1 MFDHVWLISFSIPS
15 HFAIVCSKLLTQDG
29 CATKKRYDK
38 TIVLTKWRVTMESQR
53 FPIFPKMATKWDD
66 FQSLRCTWRCEQSW
80 NTADLQVFSLK
91 TYQTYQTSSEQP
103 RAKPKKDSPFRITM
117 YSCPGSTEPAI
128 WSASCRMLSEGIA
141 RTVPDSSS
149 SAQCLIQDHYCMI
162 KSRCIKWQCL
172 VRPKKF
178 LQNGQVNHDH
188 VRNFKEL
195 LQKSM
200 LAATPWC
207 QPLNIQKRDN
217 VVNPIIN
224 HPQWHQKWFGRLGI
238 HHQTLGVYWKLL
250 DIPHDDDPFCPH
262 LTNYPKSGMLFVIP
276 IFCVLNPHLQLCFI
290 WVVVYYPIIIHNN
303 P

>member
-1 MFDHVWLISFSIPS
+1 
-15 HFAIVCSKLLTQDG
+15 
-29 CATKKRYDK
+29 
-38 TIVLTKWRVTMESQR
+38 MESQR
-53 FPIFPKMATKWDD
+53 YPIFPKMASTKWDD
-66 FQSLRCTWRCEQSW
+66 FQSLRCTWRFEQSW

-103 RAKPKKDSPFRITM
+103 RAKPRKDSPFRITM

-262 LTNYPKSGMLFVIP
+262 LTNCPKSGMLFVIP
-276 IFCVLNPHLQLCFI
+276 IFCMLNPHLQWCFI

>member
-1 MFDHVWLISFSIPS
+1 MEVW
-15 HFAIVCSKLLTQDG
+15 
-29 CATKKRYDK
+29 
-38 TIVLTKWRVTMESQR
+38 TILKH
-53 FPIFPKMATKWDD
+53 
-66 FQSLRCTWRCEQSW
+66 
-80 NTADLQVFSLK
+80 ADLQVFSLK

-103 RAKPKKDSPFRITM
+103 VRAKPKKDSPFRITM

-224 HPQWHQKWFGRLGI
+224 HPQWHQKWFGRPVGLVFTIKHWEFIGNYWIYHMMMI
-238 HHQTLGVYWKLL
+238 HFAHILL
-250 DIPHDDDPFCPH
+250 IIPNQGCCLSYPH
-262 LTNYPKSGMLFVIP
+262 
-276 IFCVLNPHLQLCFI
+276 IFCVLNPHLQFCFI
-290 WVVVYYPIIIHNN
+290 WVVVDYPIIIHNIPPN
-303 P
+303 STIFLWYRHASLVFQPPVAFVTATASKRLSRMRFPEQSVDTMMTPGF